1 MLSGTDTNYIEHV
14 PDRVSPCTCLLA
26 SVTWF
31 SHHSIWLRCRQ
42 PCSSHYLQKL
52 YMTSKEI
59 LNTFIELNYPILIGV
74 LSTKGKN

>member
-1 MLSGTDTNYIEHV
+1 MLSGTNTNYIEHV

-42 PCSSHYLQKL
+42 PCSYHYL
-52 YMTSKEI
+52 
-59 LNTFIELNYPILIGV
+59 
-74 LSTKGKN
+74 